1 MLRLVQ
7 TVVDEVARS
16 VDDVL
21 AIMHSL
27 MQWPFVAPG
36 GGIDLLASTLLLD
49 SLRWLPMLCA
59 RFEGTCQR
67 LIFVGLSL
75 EHVAERLRTQ
85 VRHSSHAIADAS

>member
-1 MLRLVQ
+1 MLDASTRMLRLVQ

-36 GGIDLLASTLLLD
+36 GGIDLLASTAALLG
-49 SLRWLPMLCA
+49 SLRWLPM
-59 RFEGTCQR
+59 
-67 LIFVGLSL
+67 FV
-75 EHVAERLRTQ
+75 RQ
-85 VRHSSHAIADAS
+85 VRGKLAYG